1 MFLFACQKVNT
12 GENALQTERNV
23 SSCSQMAS
31 GFFPF
36 EGTDL
41 LLELFFL
48 LSFIE
53 PDPGTPFQNKA

>member
-1 MFLFACQKVNT
+1 MFLFACRKVNT

-36 EGTDL
+36 DL